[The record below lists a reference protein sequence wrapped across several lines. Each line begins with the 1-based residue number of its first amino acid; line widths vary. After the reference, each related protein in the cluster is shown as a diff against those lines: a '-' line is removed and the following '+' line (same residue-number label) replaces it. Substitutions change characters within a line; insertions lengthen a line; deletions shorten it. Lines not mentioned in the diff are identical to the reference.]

1 MSNISARSKNANETK
16 SMPPKREG
24 SNENDLRLVA
34 ERLSL
39 IQGHI
44 AKMPNICISGVT
56 VINGFLLV
64 ALKIEGHELSVSGG
78 VWEIDGRD
86 ITRFADEGS

>member
-1 MSNISARSKNANETK
+1 MSNTSARSKNANETEFT
-16 SMPPKREG
+16 PPKREG
-24 SNENDLRLVA
+24 SNASDLQLVA

-44 AKMPNICISGVT
+44 ARMPSICISGVT

-64 ALKIEGHELSVSGG
+64 ALRIEGHELSVSGG

-86 ITRFADEGS
+86 ITLSADEGS